1 MASLFLLRHGQT
13 TANAQEIIQGPRIDA
28 ALSDVGQRQANALG
42 LALSSHPLAWVLSSP
57 LKRARQTAAAVALH
71 HGLEPA
77 IRPELHEMDYGDF
90 TGQSY
95 AACRSGMD
103 AVLACWKN
111 GDLHVPYPG
120 GESAA
125 QADERVRP
133 IVAWLLD
140 AASTQDVAVVAHG
153 RLNKVLLGA
162 LTGIGA
168 ARQDEFPQSNA
179 CINEL
184 EVVAGRAS
192 LKRVNDIRH
201 LPVTTNSFS

>member
-28 ALSDVGQRQANALG
+28 PLSDVGQRQANALG
-42 LALSSHPLAWVLSSP
+42 LALSGHSLAWVLTSP
-57 LKRARQTAAAVALH
+57 LRRARQTAAAVALH

-77 IRPELHEMDYGDF
+77 IRAELHEMDYGDF

-103 AVLACWKN
+103 AVLARWRA

-125 QADERVRP
+125 QALDRVRP
-133 IVAWLLD
+133 VVSWLLE
-140 AASTQDVAVVAHG
+140 AASANDVAVVAHG

-168 ARQDEFPQSNA
+168 MRQDEFPQSNA

-184 EVVAGRAS
+184 EVVAGRAT
-192 LKRVNDIRH
+192 LKRVNDVRH
-201 LPVTTNSFS
+201 LPTTTESFS